1 MAFDYQRQSSA
12 QPGVE
17 APKSPS
23 AFLIQCRI
31 PLIRAEGLAGL
42 IHDKLTARVFPDDA
56 FEAPKLRLSTFL
68 FDFLEGTG
76 ISIVTARAYHSGPP
90 HNIHSGAGGIK
101 DRTEFVMIAIHHAVV
116 ANKPEISVNLPK
128 NIQDAHH
135 SSLSLPQNAL
145 I

>member
-31 PLIRAEGLAGL
+31 PSIRAEGLAGL
-42 IHDKLTARVFPDDA
+42 FHDKLTARVFPDDA

-68 FDFLEGTG
+68 FDFLAKIMVIGLKLLFQFFYFQKG
-76 ISIVTARAYHSGPP
+76 IG
-90 HNIHSGAGGIK
+90 
-101 DRTEFVMIAIHHAVV
+101 
-116 ANKPEISVNLPK
+116 
-128 NIQDAHH
+128 
-135 SSLSLPQNAL
+135 
-145 I
+145 